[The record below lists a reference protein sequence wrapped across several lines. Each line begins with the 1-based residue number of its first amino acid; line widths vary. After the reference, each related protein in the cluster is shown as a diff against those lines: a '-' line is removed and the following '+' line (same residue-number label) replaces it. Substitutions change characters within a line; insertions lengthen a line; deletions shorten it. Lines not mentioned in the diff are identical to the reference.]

1 MSTKHL
7 NLKLNSIP
15 LQERYPD
22 SAETEACKMISK
34 IELFY
39 KIQEDT
45 GLAIEKIQEVI
56 ESMYRHIEAELIEE
70 KPVEV
75 PYFGLFY
82 ILDRKV
88 KTLCG
93 RDMHL
98 AEIER
103 QSLAF
108 EINPDFSE
116 KFESVGRLPI
126 VFDE

>member
-15 LQERYPD
+15 LQEQYPNFVK
-22 SAETEACKMISK
+22 TEACKMMSK
-34 IELFY
+34 EELLY

-45 GLAIEKIQEVI
+45 GLAIEKIQEVF
-56 ESMYRHIEAELIEE
+56 ESMYRHVEAELIEE

-93 RDMHL
+93 RNMDL
-98 AEIER
+98 QEIER

-116 KFESVGRLPI
+116 KFESISRLPI